1 MEIIDLRTRRAYRV
15 NYRKLR
21 ITKITDLRAVHKL
34 LVETYLRIS
43 YSQRI
48 NLKCFIHYSA
58 LANEARGKGGIDFV
72 VTHDA
77 AISLID
83 SVISNLPV
91 GVPADELSLFEHNL
105 LNAVCRTLVMAN
117 PTLSIKDIC
126 TAPPAIVA
134 LIERIEKNGY
144 RDLNLPL
151 DEIIRAVEKDEVETE
166 MELCSGRP
174 FVNIR
179 CVNGVDM
186 VSASAELV
194 SLFYIVS
201 SRPLFAEEDII
212 DEYYFYDEV
221 PEAPEDLG
229 QEHDIPDSL

>member
-1 MEIIDLRTRRAYRV
+1 MEIVDFMSGREYRV
-15 NYRKLR
+15 KHQKLR
-21 ITKITDLRAVHKL
+21 ITKITDLQDAHKL
-34 LVETYLRIS
+34 LVEAYFRVS
-43 YSQRI
+43 YNQRI
-48 NLKCFIHYSA
+48 NLKGFIPYSA
-58 LANEARGKGGIDFV
+58 IANEARGKSKDAYTI
-72 VTHDA
+72 THHATADM
-77 AISLID
+77 ID
-83 SVISNLPV
+83 SVILKLPV
-91 GVPADELSLFEHNL
+91 GIPSKELTLFEHNL
-105 LNAVCRTLVMAN
+105 MKAVCRTLVMAT

-126 TAPPAIVA
+126 TATPAIVA

-151 DEIIRAVEKDEVETE
+151 DEIIRAVEKDEVETA
-166 MELCSGRP
+166 MELWSGRP

-201 SRPLFAEEDII
+201 SRPLFTEEDII

-221 PEAPEDLG
+221 PEAPENLG

>member
-1 MEIIDLRTRRAYRV
+1 
-15 NYRKLR
+15 
-21 ITKITDLRAVHKL
+21 
-34 LVETYLRIS
+34 
-43 YSQRI
+43 
-48 NLKCFIHYSA
+48 
-58 LANEARGKGGIDFV
+58 
-72 VTHDA
+72 
-77 AISLID
+77 
-83 SVISNLPV
+83 
-91 GVPADELSLFEHNL
+91 
-105 LNAVCRTLVMAN
+105 MAT

-166 MELCSGRP
+166 MELWSGRP

-179 CVNGVDM
+179 CVNGVYM

-221 PEAPEDLG
+221 LEAPEDLG